1 VKLVRAQRKSAVS
14 IIGGADGPTSVFV
27 AGKSKKQSVKIRI
40 KNVIYRYKRRKVE
53 KTIAA
58 APHSFD
64 ETVQYAK
71 DKYKLIETASDDEEY
86 LEQIKSLKES
96 LILQH
101 KPEVLGEMQVIPTP
115 DYTDDKAVKEFLGK
129 LKMRSEMINAMPD
142 SILSMDFHLYRVRI
156 GDGLF
161 EMGIDFMWN
170 IFGTSYSGNKKEMK
184 QFEKISKELYLY
196 YGVNT
201 DDIKNRTARYSALVT
216 VLSS

>member
-27 AGKSKKQSVKIRI
+27 AGKSKKRSVKIRI

>member
-27 AGKSKKQSVKIRI
+27 AGKSKKRSVKIRI

-58 APHSFD
+58 APHSLD

>member
-27 AGKSKKQSVKIRI
+27 AGKSKKRSVKIRI

-58 APHSFD
+58 APHSLD

-201 DDIKNRTARYSALVT
+201 DDIQNRTARYSALVT